1 MGSFLAPVRRA
12 QDAPQDHQSREILGR
27 SSCDREYS
35 SNHVLQLQDQTFG
48 RTQGIS
54 LNKPSDTFCCTCKNA
69 SFADVYTFRR
79 DGIGVIIGA
88 SVSSVGVA
96 SHVVATHVGIV
107 VDDRDFVIAKTL
119 ARSICRELVQ
129 VAFMVATQLQ
139 ESASGT
145 FRLRWSAASARFSLV
160 RCLTAPECA
169 FPSRRGAQEVWGNP
183 PARLRGT
190 MENASTG
197 QMRSSNPPPGC
208 GVGCARVRRS
218 RLGVWSHGKVH
229 SAQPVGSRMRFSV
242 RPPTQ
247 SAFFREGPHAEC
259 AFP

>member
-1 MGSFLAPVRRA
+1 MHRA

-69 SFADVYTFRR
+69 SFTDVYTFRR
-79 DGIGVIIGA
+79 DGIGVIIGTP
-88 SVSSVGVA
+88 VSSAGVA

-145 FRLRWSAASARFSLV
+145 FRLRWSAASVRFSLV
-160 RCLTAPECA
+160 RCRTAPECA

-197 QMRSSNPPPGC
+197 QMRSSNPPRQAAGW
-208 GVGCARVRRS
+208 VARGFAGLGLEFGLTERRTLRDS
-218 RLGVWSHGKVH
+218 PPRVC
-229 SAQPVGSRMRFSV
+229 FSV
-242 RPPTQ
+242 RPPAQTVL
-247 SAFFREGPHAEC
+247 FRDPDLPEC